1 MEVTASMVKD
11 LREQTGAGMMDCK
24 KALAETNGNM
34 EEAINY
40 LREKGIAKSAKKE
53 SRIAAEG
60 LANIYVDGNKAVILE
75 VNSET
80 DFVSKNE
87 EFRAMI
93 DTIGNAL
100 LKSNATTVEE
110 AKESLNKMNLV
121 GTIGELIVEKT
132 AKIGEKL
139 SLRRFEILTKN
150 DDEHFGSYIHMGGK
164 IAALTLVKGASEDVA
179 KDVSMQAAAMKPLYL
194 NPSDVPADV
203 LDNEKNV
210 LKEQAINEG
219 KPADIAEKM
228 VQGRIQKFYKEI
240 CLAEQAFIKDGDLSV
255 AKYVANNGGEIL
267 KMVRYEVGEGMEKRN
282 DNFAEEV
289 MNQVK
294 GN

>member
-87 EFRAMI
+87 EFRAM
-93 DTIGNAL
+93 
-100 LKSNATTVEE
+100 NATSVEE
-110 AKESLNKMNLV
+110 AKEVETSE

-240 CLAEQAFIKDGDLSV
+240 CLAEQAFIKDGDLTV

>member
-1 MEVTASMVKD
+1 MEITASMVKE
-11 LREQTGAGMMDCK
+11 LRETSGAGMMDCK
-24 KALAETNGNM
+24 KALTECNGNM
-34 EEAINY
+34 EEAMNY

-60 LANIYVDGNKAVILE
+60 LANIFVDGNKAVILE

-87 EFRAMI
+87 EFINMI
-93 DTIGNAL
+93 NVIGHAL
-100 LKSNATTVEE
+100 LKSDAKTLDEANEVETE
-110 AKESLNKMNLV
+110 NGKVKDY
-121 GTIGELIVEKT
+121 IVSMV

-139 SLRRFEILTKN
+139 SLRRFELVTLK
-150 DDEHFGSYIHMGGK
+150 EGEVFGTYLHMGGK
-164 IAALTLVKGASEDVA
+164 IAALTVLKGANAEVA
-179 KDVSMQAAAMKPLYL
+179 KDVAMQAAAMKPLYL
-194 NPSDVPADV
+194 NIDEVPADV
-203 LDNEKNV
+203 VENERKV
-210 LKEQAINEG
+210 QKELAMNEG

-228 VQGRIQKFYKEI
+228 VEGRIKKFFKEI
-240 CLAEQAFIKDGDLSV
+240 CLVEQPFIKDGDLSV
-255 AKYVANNGGEIL
+255 SKYVANNNGEVV

-294 GN
+294 GE

>member
-1 MEVTASMVKD
+1 MEVTAAMVKE
-11 LREQTGAGMMDCK
+11 LREATGAGMMDCK
-24 KALAETNGNM
+24 KGLAECNGDITASV
-34 EEAINY
+34 EW

-60 LANIYVDGNKAVILE
+60 LANIYTKGNKAVILE

-87 EFRAMI
+87 EFTGMI
-93 DTIGNAL
+93 DTIGTYVLDSDAKDLESAL
-100 LKSNATTVEE
+100 KVTTLEGTVED
-110 AKESLNKMNLV
+110 
-121 GTIGELIVEKT
+121 LIIAKT

-139 SLRRFEILTKN
+139 SLRRLEVVEKN
-150 DDEHFGSYIHMGGK
+150 DDEVFGSYLHMGGK
-164 IAALTLVKGASEDVA
+164 IAVLTVLKGANEEVA
-179 KDVSMQAAAMKPLYL
+179 KDVAMQAAAMR
-194 NPSDVPADV
+194 PSYVFISDIPEDVVAG
-203 LDNEKNV
+203 ERKIQ
-210 LKEQAINEG
+210 KELAMSEG

-228 VQGRIQKFYKEI
+228 VEGRIKKFYKEV
-240 CLAEQAFIKDGDLSV
+240 CLAEQPFIKDGDISV
-255 AKYVANNGGEIL
+255 SDYVKKNNGEII
-267 KMVRYEVGEGMEKRN
+267 KMIRYEVGEGMEKRN

>member
-1 MEVTASMVKD
+1 MEITASMVKE
-11 LREQTGAGMMDCK
+11 LRETSGAGMMDCK
-24 KALAETNGNM
+24 KALEESHGDM
-34 EEAINY
+34 EQAMNY

-60 LANIYVDGNKAVILE
+60 LANIFIDGNKAVILE

-87 EFRAMI
+87 EFIKMI
-93 DTIGNAL
+93 DVIGHAL
-100 LKSNATTVEE
+100 LNSEANTLEE
-110 AKESLNKMNLV
+110 ALAVSTPYGSVNDY
-121 GTIGELIVEKT
+121 IVSMV

-139 SLRRFEILTKN
+139 SLRRFAIVSKN
-150 DDEHFGSYIHMGGK
+150 DDEVFGNYLHMGGK
-164 IAALTLVKGASEDVA
+164 IAALTVLKGVSEEVA
-179 KDVSMQAAAMKPLYL
+179 REVSMQAAAMKPLYL
-194 NPSDVPADV
+194 NIESVPADV
-203 LDNEKNV
+203 VENERKIQ
-210 LKEQAINEG
+210 KELAMNEG

-228 VQGRIQKFYKEI
+228 VEGRIKKFYKEI
-240 CLAEQAFIKDGDLSV
+240 CLVEQPFIKDGDVSV
-255 AKYVANNGGEIL
+255 ADYVAKNGGEVL

-282 DNFAEEV
+282 ENFAEEV

>member
-1 MEVTASMVKD
+1 MEITASMVKE
-11 LREQTGAGMMDCK
+11 LREATGAGMMDCK
-24 KALAETNGNM
+24 KALSETNGNM
-34 EEAINY
+34 EEAMNY

-60 LANIYVDGNKAVILE
+60 LANIFTDGNKAIILE

-87 EFRAMI
+87 EFVNMI
-93 DTIGNAL
+93 NVIGNAL
-100 LKSNATTVEE
+100 LKSDATTLEE
-110 AKESLNKMNLV
+110 ANEVTTEFGTV
-121 GTIGELIVEKT
+121 GEYIIAMI

-139 SLRRFEILTKN
+139 SLRRFEIVSKN
-150 DDEHFGSYIHMGGK
+150 DDEFFGTYLHMGGK
-164 IAALTLVKGASEDVA
+164 IAALTVVKGASEEVA
-179 KDVSMQAAAMKPLYL
+179 KDVAMQAAAMKPLYL
-194 NPSDVPADV
+194 NISEVPEEV
-203 LDNEKNV
+203 VENERKV
-210 LKEQAINEG
+210 QKELAMNEG

-228 VQGRIQKFYKEI
+228 VEGRIKKFYKEI
-240 CLAEQAFIKDGDLSV
+240 CLVEQAFIKDGDLSV
-255 AKYVANNGGEIL
+255 EKYVANNGGEVL

-289 MNQVK
+289 MNQVN

>member
-11 LREQTGAGMMDCK
+11 LREATGAGMMDCK

-34 EEAINY
+34 DEAINY

-60 LANIYVDGNKAVILE
+60 LANIYIDNNKAVIIE

-87 EFRAMI
+87 EFTSMI
-93 DTIGNAL
+93 DTIGKAIL
-100 LKSNATTVEE
+100 ASDAKDIEE
-110 AKESLNKMNLV
+110 AKLLV
-121 GTIGELIVEKT
+121 TDEGTINDLIISKT

-139 SLRRFEILTKN
+139 SLRRFAIVNKN
-150 DDEHFGSYIHMGGK
+150 ADEYFGSYIHMGGK
-164 IAALTLVKGASEDVA
+164 IAALTVIKGANTDVA
-179 KDVSMQAAAMKPLYL
+179 KDVAMQAAAMKPLYCF
-194 NPSDVPADV
+194 PSEVPADV
-203 LDNEKNV
+203 LDNEKSV

-228 VQGRIQKFYKEI
+228 VEGKIKKFYKEI
-240 CLAEQAFIKDGDLSV
+240 CLSEQPFIKDGDLSV
-255 AKYVANNGGEIL
+255 EKYVTNNGGEI
-267 KMVRYEVGEGMEKRN
+267 KSMIRYEVGEGMEKRS

>member
-11 LREQTGAGMMDCK
+11 LREVTGAGMMDCK
-24 KALAETNGNM
+24 KALSETNGNM
-34 EEAINY
+34 DEAINW

-87 EFRAMI
+87 EFRGMI
-93 DTIGNAL
+93 DTIGKTL
-100 LKSNATTVEE
+100 LNSSVSTLEE
-110 AKESLNKMNLV
+110 ANSLATDE
-121 GTIGELIVEKT
+121 GTIGELIISKT

-139 SLRRFEILTKN
+139 SLRRFVIVNKN
-150 DDEHFGSYIHMGGK
+150 DDEFFGSYIHMGGK
-164 IAALTLVKGASEDVA
+164 IAALTVLKGANEEIA
-179 KDVSMQAAAMKPLYL
+179 KDVAMQAAAMKPLYCF
-194 NPSDVPADV
+194 PSEVPADV

-210 LKEQAINEG
+210 LKEQAMNEG
-219 KPADIAEKM
+219 KPQDIAEKM
-228 VQGRIQKFYKEI
+228 VQGRINKFYKEI
-240 CLAEQAFIKDGDLSV
+240 CLTEQAFIKDNDLSV
-255 AKYVANNGGEIL
+255 SKYVANHGGEVL
-267 KMVRYEVGEGMEKRN
+267 SMVRYEVGEGMEKRN

>member
-1 MEVTASMVKD
+1 MEVTAGMVKD
-11 LREQTGAGMMDCK
+11 LRETTGAGMMDCK
-24 KALAETNGNM
+24 KALAECNGNM
-34 EEAINY
+34 DEAINW

-60 LANIYVDGNKAVILE
+60 LANIYIDNDKALILE

-87 EFRAMI
+87 EFRQMI
-93 DTIGNAL
+93 DTIGEAL
-100 LKSNATTVEE
+100 LHSSAKDTHE
-110 AKESLNKMNLV
+110 AKDVKTKEGN
-121 GTIGELIVEKT
+121 TIGELIIEKT

-139 SLRRFEILTKN
+139 SLRRFTILTKN
-150 DDEHFGSYIHMGGK
+150 ADEEFGSYIHMGGK
-164 IAALTLVKGASEDVA
+164 IAALTLVKNASKDVA
-179 KDVSMQAAAMKPLYL
+179 KDVAMQAAAMRPLYVF
-194 NPSDVPADV
+194 PKDVPADV
-203 LDNEKNV
+203 LDNEKAV
-210 LKEQAINEG
+210 LKEQVLNEG
-219 KPADIAEKM
+219 KNADMADKIVEGK
-228 VQGRIQKFYKEI
+228 INKFYKEV
-240 CLAEQAFIKDGDLSV
+240 CLAEQAFIKDNNLSV

-267 KMVRYEVGEGMEKRN
+267 NMIRYEVGEGMEKRN

>member
-110 AKESLNKMNLV
+110 AKEVETSE

-150 DDEHFGSYIHMGGK
+150 DDDEHFGSYIHMGGK

>member
-1 MEVTASMVKD
+1 MEVTASMVKE
-11 LREQTGAGMMDCK
+11 LRETSGAGMMDCK
-24 KALAETNGNM
+24 KALTECNGDM
-34 EEAINY
+34 DEAMNY

-60 LANIYVDGNKAVILE
+60 LANIFVDGNKAVILE

-87 EFRAMI
+87 EFINMI
-93 DTIGNAL
+93 NVIGNAL
-100 LKSNATTVEE
+100 LKSDATSLEE
-110 AKESLNKMNLV
+110 ANE
-121 GTIGELIVEKT
+121 VETENGKIKDYIISMV

-139 SLRRFEILTKN
+139 SLRRFEIVKKN
-150 DDEHFGSYIHMGGK
+150 DDEAFGAYLHMGGR
-164 IAALTLVKGASEDVA
+164 IAALTLVKGADENIA
-179 KDVSMQAAAMKPLYL
+179 KDVAMQAAAMKPLYL
-194 NPSDVPADV
+194 DETSVPSDV
-203 LDNEKNV
+203 LDNERKV
-210 LKEQAINEG
+210 QKELAMNEG

-228 VQGRIQKFYKEI
+228 VEGRIKKFYKEI
-240 CLAEQAFIKDGDLSV
+240 CLVEQPFIKDGDMSVKDYV
-255 AKYVANNGGEIL
+255 AKNGGEVL

-282 DNFAEEV
+282 ENFAEEV